1 MSITIDC
8 LDGSQ
13 FWSIGMNTSRFI
25 AGLALSLL
33 LAPAASASTIWLKD
47 TSNNVCKNTLS
58 SNPGQVIGYGG
69 IDASGN
75 FTMTISN
82 PVNGVVT
89 PSTARAPCWS
99 LPKTGNTSLG
109 TAYTINFNGSMT
121 PQFST
126 LNMVKPGTKG
136 ALECLRQGSNLSG
149 VGANASGTG
158 QAITDSTNTYTLTMK
173 YAFNPALDDGC
184 VAGTTPPQYITGDG
198 QPNFV
203 YPHRSATLSF
213 ATTNINL
220 AYHIYNANTV
230 PEPGSLA
237 LLLSGA
243 SMAVVAYRLRRR
255 KSLPSA

>member
-1 MSITIDC
+1 MWSCINC
-8 LDGSQ
+8 LYGGK
-13 FWSIGMNTSRFI
+13 FWSIGMNTTRFLS
-25 AGLALSLL
+25 GLALTVM

-47 TSNNVCKNTLS
+47 PSNNICKNTLS

-82 PVNGVVT
+82 PNDGVVS
-89 PSTARAPCWS
+89 PSASRAPCTS
-99 LPKTGNTSLG
+99 LPKTGSTALG
-109 TAYTINFNGSMT
+109 TAHTINFNGTMT

-136 ALECLRQGSNLSG
+136 ALECLAQGSNLSG

-158 QAITDSTNTYTLTMK
+158 QAITDSTNIYTLTMK

-203 YPHRSATLSF
+203 YPHRSATWSNG
-213 ATTNINL
+213 TTTINL
-220 AYHIYNANTV
+220 AYHIFNANTV

-243 SMAVVAYRLRRR
+243 SVAVAAFWLRRR
-255 KSLPSA
+255 KPAGHN